1 MRSADKTRLKDH
13 MEAGRMAQQIKALA
27 VQPRFGARNPHK
39 GGRTESGPQKLSSA
53 LRVCT
58 VTHTHSYSHIVH
70 THMHTHY
77 NNNIFS

>member
-13 MEAGRMAQQIKALA
+13 MEAGRMAQQIKSLA

-58 VTHTHSYSHIVH
+58 VTHTLIFTHRAH
-70 THMHTHY
+70 THAHTLY
-77 NNNIFS
+77 